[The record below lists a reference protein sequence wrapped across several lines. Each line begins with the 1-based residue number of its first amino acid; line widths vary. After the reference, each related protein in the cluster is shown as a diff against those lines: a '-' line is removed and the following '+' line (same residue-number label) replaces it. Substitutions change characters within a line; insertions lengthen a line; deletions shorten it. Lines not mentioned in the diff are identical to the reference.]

1 VGWAT
6 GITIFVSVLLAVG
19 GYVATYLYN
28 LRLAQRNDRLEHIN
42 RQLSDLY
49 GPLVALTTSGESAWR
64 EFRKLY
70 RPGVAFWGAHPPP
83 TDDEAAAWRLWMTEV
98 FMPLNEQTV
107 DVITN
112 NAELL
117 EETQMP
123 QPLLDVC
130 AHVAGYR
137 PVLWSWA
144 NGDTTRHSSTSNFN
158 GRQLAEYALTRFE
171 TLKAEQRR
179 LIGASLP
186 RREDGDRVR
195 ATRRAASSSSVYETE

>member
-1 VGWAT
+1 MGWAT
-6 GITIFVSVLLAVG
+6 GITVVVSVLLAVG

-28 LRLAQRNDRLEHIN
+28 LRLAQRKDRLEHVN
-42 RQLSDLY
+42 RQLSELY
-49 GPLVALTTSGESAWR
+49 GPLVALTTSGESAWT

-70 RPGVAFWGAHPPP
+70 RPGVAFWGTQPPP

-98 FMPLNEQTV
+98 FMPLNERIV
-107 DVITN
+107 DVVTN

-144 NGDTTRHSSTSNFN
+144 NGDTTRHFSTSNFN
-158 GRQLAEYALTRFE
+158 GRELAEYALTRFE
-171 TLKAEQRR
+171 TLKVEQRR
-179 LIGASLP
+179 LMGASMP
-186 RREDGDRVR
+186 SRE
-195 ATRRAASSSSVYETE
+195 TRNGFARPGAASGSSVYETK